1 MKYLIPLLFTVTLL
15 CAEGESWEFE
25 RFSFYFENDADIGTD
40 RGYTD
45 GSRLGLL
52 MYRPDTA
59 DSWLKIPYTELPREH
74 FISFSLNQQI
84 FTPESLEAKELIED
98 DRPYAGWLYFQTAL
112 YQSSEEHLDML
123 AFQIGIVGDASQM
136 EAVQKY
142 IHSSIGSP
150 PPEGWDNQLEN
161 ELGVQL
167 NYQHKWRFVPQPV
180 WGVEST
186 IIPYVGG
193 EFGNVAIKGNVGAE
207 MRLGWNIPADFGAA
221 CINGG
226 GMNGVPVQGQQNIS
240 ERSPWSFYANLSTG
254 GSVVLRDIFLDG
266 NTFEESHSVDKNYLV
281 GYWGYGLSV
290 RYRDF
295 SLDYLRT
302 HHSLE
307 YKTQRDYDSFGTL
320 IFSWYFSP

>member
-1 MKYLIPLLFTVTLL
+1 MKYLICFLLIANILR
-15 CAEGESWEFE
+15 ADDDGWEFE
-25 RFSFYFENDADIGTD
+25 RLSFYFENDADIRTD

-45 GSRLGLL
+45 GSRLGVLL
-52 MYRPDTA
+52 YRPDTN
-59 DSWLKIPYTELPREH
+59 DSWLKIPYTDLPREH
-74 FISFSLNQQI
+74 FISFSVTQQI
-84 FTPESLEAKELIED
+84 FTPSDLNVSGLIED

-112 YQSSEEHLDML
+112 YQSSEKHLDTL

-136 EAVQKY
+136 ESVQKY

-150 PPEGWDNQLEN
+150 PPQGWENQLEN
-161 ELGVQL
+161 ELGLQL
-167 NYQHKWRFVPQPV
+167 NYQHKWRFVPQKI
-180 WGVEST
+180 WGMEST
-186 IIPYVGG
+186 VIPYAGG

-207 MRLGWNIPADFGAA
+207 MRIGWNIPADFGAA
-221 CINGG
+221 CINAG
-226 GMNGVPVQGQQNIS
+226 GMNGVPVKAQQNVS
-240 ERSPWSFYANLSTG
+240 LHSPWSFYVNLSTG

-281 GYWGYGLSV
+281 GYWGYGLSL

-307 YKTQRDYDSFGTL
+307 YKTQKDYDSFGTL
-320 IFSWYFSP
+320 LLSWYFSP